1 MKVSFQVI
9 AKEKIFEMTST
20 LIEPARKCIILL
32 GTLSLVSAVGYFEN
46 LCFQPFFFG
55 TGVLKGMECEVI
67 YPITTR
73 DQIEAFDL
81 CSKNSPY
88 EVISYEHGYSTRCT
102 YEKPYKCAD
111 EELSLGGKCLA
122 VKNFTKFSPDEACGK
137 SYKLHVIQHREEVK
151 WIAVLL
157 EHAVT
162 EVWVGNEGK
171 DARILNPIFPDGR
184 KGGPKD
190 GMRIK
195 LRLPTKHTYPYAG
208 RGTAF
213 YENVNKE
220 LPHLC
225 SKAAQAF
232 EKTLKDILD
241 TVGSLGFPTVGA
253 KDNTGSL
260 RPFTYLP
267 VALPVRG
274 PKFDPDVKELHEV
287 CSILP
292 NGYAASIYDF
302 HSKSD
307 YQAIR
312 SHFPPSMCR
321 TTTARITSYTRDPP
335 KDCKAD
341 VDFERNRKRWTYY
354 GPNSTSQSSGS
365 HWLDGYPAEMC
376 ADLPPTTGALLDGM
390 VDVPAIARRPIICTY
405 GNPPN
410 LPALHPSDQCNKAAH
425 YDEETKRCL
434 CNNPEKDGRIY
445 DPEKY
450 GHYPEGIVCIDC
462 ANTTR
467 TRSIVFILDNTGTV
481 GESGWKAFFFCA
493 SQVVTRTRFI
503 LGLTFRLNV
512 VFRGLKVAQ
521 VRLSAIY
528 TTKDLLTPVHSTHP
542 SKTTPSLQSTDEL
555 TTCPPI

>member
-1 MKVSFQVI
+1 
-9 AKEKIFEMTST
+9 MTSY
-20 LIEPARKCIILL
+20 LIFLACTIRSSMEASDASVR
-32 GTLSLVSAVGYFEN
+32 A
-46 LCFQPFFFG
+46 
-55 TGVLKGMECEVI
+55 LK
-67 YPITTR
+67 
-73 DQIEAFDL
+73 
-81 CSKNSPY
+81 
-88 EVISYEHGYSTRCT
+88 
-102 YEKPYKCAD
+102 
-111 EELSLGGKCLA
+111 
-122 VKNFTKFSPDEACGK
+122 
-137 SYKLHVIQHREEVK
+137 
-151 WIAVLL
+151 
-157 EHAVT
+157 
-162 EVWVGNEGK
+162 
-171 DARILNPIFPDGR
+171 
-184 KGGPKD
+184 
-190 GMRIK
+190 
-195 LRLPTKHTYPYAG
+195 
-208 RGTAF
+208 
-213 YENVNKE
+213 
-220 LPHLC
+220 
-225 SKAAQAF
+225 
-232 EKTLKDILD
+232 
-241 TVGSLGFPTVGA
+241 
-253 KDNTGSL
+253 
-260 RPFTYLP
+260 
-267 VALPVRG
+267 
-274 PKFDPDVKELHEV
+274 
-287 CSILP
+287 ILP

-481 GESGWKAFFFCA
+481 GESGWKAQKEFMMKVMKA
-493 SQVVTRTRFI
+493 MKNIRVGLVI
-503 LGLTFRLNV
+503 LSGDPHVEIPMDYFENNRKK
-512 VFRGLKVAQ
+512 F
-521 VRLSAIY
+521 
-528 TTKDLLTPVHSTHP
+528 
-542 SKTTPSLQSTDEL
+542 E
-555 TTCPPI
+555 